1 MLPKI
6 PGQLLGDPGTPLNNS
21 QSRALLDQLYRLA
34 DRPPVQT
41 SGKRVF
47 KDISETEDATQ
58 WCGVAQ
64 RAACRFETS
73 YNFSATAT
81 QLVTFSRG

>member
-1 MLPKI
+1 MVLQMSPKI

-21 QSRALLDQLYRLA
+21 QSRALLDQLYRLT

-58 WCGVAQ
+58 WC
-64 RAACRFETS
+64 
-73 YNFSATAT
+73 TAKINGEVPAKNCVMT
-81 QLVTFSRG
+81 VIITVL

>member
-1 MLPKI
+1 MVLQMSPKI

-47 KDISETEDATQ
+47 KDISETLKRVTIFLQ
-58 WCGVAQ
+58 LQ
-64 RAACRFETS
+64 RS
-73 YNFSATAT
+73 
-81 QLVTFSRG
+81 